1 MKKILL
7 IVFFLLAII
16 PLFAATAI
24 LSPYNGAYGVNVG
37 STSYNTE
44 IRINASKDQGW
55 VDVGTIPVQGDGTYN
70 NNGIV
75 VMGEVSNF
83 TLSDNEDFLM
93 RVTVNTDNNFNFV
106 SLSNPSY
113 YRPYTLTVIG
123 KCDNERFGDTQNYIG
138 TKALE
143 ANASNI
149 ATFRFRENTN
159 GINTSNTASSNSM
172 WFDMVLGLPVE
183 EITSSGL
190 LTLPSGQQLVLGRVD
205 DYASFVTVTMEYG
218 KIDRNTGVPFP
229 GQPLEVAV
237 LSVPFSGYY
246 RADNSHHSD
255 KATASLHVDTY
266 AKANAIDIEEDA
278 KQEVEIADVRFAF
291 ARLVSFSEEALSNDE
306 IQNNTNYI
314 NSLRLFI
321 SASPD
326 PFTQEVDGF
335 RLVHKDYRVGD
346 PVNDYNSV
354 PFTIIARSD
363 ETLEAVEF
371 DGRTYVAD
379 GTNIVGN
386 SIKPNIHTDNN
397 NFTHTRFVSF
407 FADYVGSLGIYID
420 YDGYV
425 MKPGL
430 YEEDVYIHVISGV

>member
-7 IVFFLLAII
+7 FVLFLLAIV
-16 PLFAATAI
+16 PLFAADAI

-37 STSYNTE
+37 STSYNTKIE
-44 IRINASKDQGW
+44 ITASKDYGW
-55 VDVGTIPVQGDGTYN
+55 VSDIPDQGDGTYN
-70 NNGIV
+70 NDGIV

-83 TLSDNEDFLM
+83 TLEENEDFLM

-123 KCDNERFGDTQNYIG
+123 KCDNEKFGTTQNYIS

-143 ANASNI
+143 ANVSNI

-159 GINTSNTASSNSM
+159 GITPSSDPSGNSM

-218 KIDRNTGVPFP
+218 KINMNGEPLQ
-229 GQPLEVAV
+229 GQPLEVVV

-246 RADNSHHSD
+246 RADNSHHSNE
-255 KATASLHVDTY
+255 ATASLHVNTY
-266 AKANAIDIEEDA
+266 AKASAIDIEEDA

-291 ARLVSFSEEALSNDE
+291 ARLVSFGEDKEGLSNDE
-306 IQNNTNYI
+306 IQNNTNYV

-326 PFTQEVDGF
+326 PFTQDADGF
-335 RLVHKDYRVGD
+335 RLIHKDYKVGD

-363 ETLEAVEF
+363 ETLETVEF
-371 DGRTYVAD
+371 DGRTYVAN
-379 GTNIVGN
+379 GANIVGN
-386 SIKPNIHTDNN
+386 SIKPNIHTGDT
-397 NFTHTRFVSF
+397 FTHTRYVTF

>member
-7 IVFFLLAII
+7 FVLFLLAIV
-16 PLFAATAI
+16 PLFAADAI
-24 LSPYNGAYGVNVG
+24 LSPYNGSYGVNVG
-37 STSYNTE
+37 STSYNTKIE
-44 IRINASKDQGW
+44 INASKDYGW
-55 VDVGTIPVQGDGTYN
+55 VSDTPEQGDGTYN
-70 NNGIV
+70 NDGIV

-83 TLSDNEDFLM
+83 TLEENEDFLV

-123 KCDNERFGDTQNYIG
+123 KCDNERFGYTQNYIG

-149 ATFRFRENTN
+149 ATFRFRENIN
-159 GINTSNTASSNSM
+159 GITPSHDPSFNSM

-183 EITSSGL
+183 KITSSGL

-218 KIDRNTGVPFP
+218 KINMNGEPLQ
-229 GQPLEVAV
+229 GQPLEVVV

-246 RADNSHHSD
+246 RADNSHHSNE
-255 KATASLHVDTY
+255 ATASLHVDTY
-266 AKANAIDIEEDA
+266 AKANAIDIEKDA

-291 ARLVSFSEEALSNDE
+291 ARLVSFSEDEETLSDDE
-306 IQNNTNYI
+306 IRNNTNYI

-326 PFTQEVDGF
+326 PFTQEADGF
-335 RLVHKDYRVGD
+335 RLIHKDYKVGD

-363 ETLEAVEF
+363 ETLDAVEF
-371 DGRTYVAD
+371 DGRTYVAN
-379 GTNIVGN
+379 GANIVGN
-386 SIKPNIHTDNN
+386 SIKPNIHTGDT
-397 NFTHTRFVSF
+397 FTHTRYVTF
-407 FADYVGSLGIYID
+407 FADYIGSLGIYID